1 MTHGREFLWPARRH
15 SSTLG
20 GHHYARI
27 NVQNS
32 CIDIDACIDTA
43 VLVFLAVVLFVV
55 AVLLIGPARI
65 LKWFCCCHFCARSK
79 PQVTEEGEAREEGDG
94 ARTCTQQPPRYEEAV
109 NMLTVTA
116 AAALDDSRTRKDE
129 CELPPPDYGT
139 VRWTST
145 CQRIEN
151 EQERQ

>member
-1 MTHGREFLWPARRH
+1 MTHGREFLWPARHH
-15 SSTLG
+15 SHTLG

-32 CIDIDACIDTA
+32 CIDACIDTA

-65 LKWFCCCHFCARSK
+65 LKWFCCCHFCTRSK

-109 NMLTVTA
+109 NMSTAPTVVPSMSYEQMP
-116 AAALDDSRTRKDE
+116 LEQESRKDE
-129 CELPPPDYGT
+129 DELPPPDYGT
-139 VRWTST
+139 VRL
-145 CQRIEN
+145 
-151 EQERQ
+151 